1 VSGTTPNLPEPAR
14 RFTDQEVALV
24 LQRAAEI
31 EERRAT
37 TAPARGLTVGELR
50 DIARDVG
57 LSPDVIDEAIR
68 TMQVG
73 GRAPTR
79 SLLGA
84 PLSHKLVRG
93 VPGVLGEESMQSLI
107 RLLEEQVEV
116 TGTVTQA
123 LGTVRWTSVGRG
135 HKFDRTT
142 QVSFSANAAET
153 QIQVVQR
160 YPSSIRA
167 ILHLVPGL
175 WGGAIGGAVVA
186 SANVGG
192 LAALGVA
199 VVSVAGGAAI
209 GRAIWALLSRRNAA
223 QVQRIAHDLAEAARD
238 LPVR

>member
-1 VSGTTPNLPEPAR
+1 MPSSPPPPPDPTR

-37 TAPARGLTVGELR
+37 TSPSRGLTVKELR

-57 LSPDVIDEAIR
+57 LSPEVIDEAIR
-68 TMQVG
+68 TVHVS
-73 GRAPTR
+73 GRAPAR

-93 VPGVLGEESMQSLI
+93 VPGVLSEASLQALV
-107 RLLEEQVEV
+107 RLLEEQVEA
-116 TGTVTQA
+116 TGTVTEA

-142 QVSFSANAAET
+142 QVSFSTDQGET

-160 YPSSIRA
+160 YPSSLPA

-175 WGGAIGGAVVA
+175 WGGALGGAVVA
-186 SANVGG
+186 SAATGG
-192 LAALGVA
+192 AAALGIAVA
-199 VVSVAGGAAI
+199 SVLGGAAI
-209 GRAIWALLSRRNAA
+209 GRAIWTLLSRRNAA
-223 QVQRIAHDLAEAARD
+223 QAQRLADDLAEAARE
-238 LPVR
+238 LPAR